1 MHFTRCPLDGVLPCA
16 FNVFQHSIDASRKL
30 EEEFETI
37 EKKREELANYLC
49 EDPSKLS
56 LEDIFSIMK
65 TFRDLFIRA
74 LKVGSAHRMLSIPSA
89 GGCLHPNPGGAWLQ
103 PPPFGTWHEVPQ

>member
-1 MHFTRCPLDGVLPCA
+1 M
-16 FNVFQHSIDASRKL
+16 FQDSIDASRKL

-74 LKVGSAHRMLSIPSA
+74 LKVGICTQDAE
-89 GGCLHPNPGGAWLQ
+89 HP
-103 PPPFGTWHEVPQ
+103 

>member
-1 MHFTRCPLDGVLPCA
+1 MHFTHPLDGVLLCIL
-16 FNVFQHSIDASRKL
+16 NTFQDSIDASRKL

-37 EKKREELANYLC
+37 ERKREELANYLC

-56 LEDIFSIMK
+56 LEDIFTTMK

-74 LKVGSAHRMLSIPSA
+74 LKVGICTLDAD
-89 GGCLHPNPGGAWLQ
+89 HP
-103 PPPFGTWHEVPQ
+103 